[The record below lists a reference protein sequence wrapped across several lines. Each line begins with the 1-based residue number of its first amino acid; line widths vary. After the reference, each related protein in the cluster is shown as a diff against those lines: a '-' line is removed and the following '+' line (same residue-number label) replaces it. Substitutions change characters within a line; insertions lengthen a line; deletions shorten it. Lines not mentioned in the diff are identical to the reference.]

1 MNIFRA
7 PLIPGSCSQL
17 RHLGSGRGFR
27 VVASCCFHLC
37 RANANEVN
45 GMLPKSWSGKGFYEN
60 VCNLEICT
68 NIEKIE
74 LFTFKL
80 LFQPFELDVLGLVH
94 VSHGC

>member
-1 MNIFRA
+1 
-7 PLIPGSCSQL
+7 
-17 RHLGSGRGFR
+17 
-27 VVASCCFHLC
+27 
-37 RANANEVN
+37 
-45 GMLPKSWSGKGFYEN
+45 MLPKSWSGKGFYEN